1 MQVEVGRFI
10 LEYLRPEELK
20 EFQKNGKERWLCD

>member
-20 EFQKNGKERWLCD
+20 EFQKIWRKEMAM

>member
-10 LEYLRPEELK
+10 LEHLRPDELK
-20 EFQKNGKERWLCD
+20 EFQKKLQREMAM

>member
-10 LEYLRPEELK
+10 LEHLRPEELK
-20 EFQKNGKERWLCD
+20 EFQKKWQREMDM